1 MKAPYSLPLLMRP
14 AGFLVHPLAVL
25 LLVLP
30 AAANAGCR
38 VRFLPGNSMGA
49 PAGRIEVA
57 HGRNDDPGVK
67 FFLVSRGGIAPFA
80 DVAVL
85 EDALTVEISR
95 NPAPAGD
102 GAQHPVALPRRTT
115 TTCHEAN
122 AKG

>member
-1 MKAPYSLPLLMRP
+1 MRLAYFMLP
-14 AGFLVHPLAVL
+14 PLALL

-30 AAANAGCR
+30 VAANAGCR

-80 DVAVL
+80 DVTVL
-85 EDALTVEISR
+85 DDACR
-95 NPAPAGD
+95 F
-102 GAQHPVALPRRTT
+102 LPQ
-115 TTCHEAN
+115 
-122 AKG
+122 KLLD